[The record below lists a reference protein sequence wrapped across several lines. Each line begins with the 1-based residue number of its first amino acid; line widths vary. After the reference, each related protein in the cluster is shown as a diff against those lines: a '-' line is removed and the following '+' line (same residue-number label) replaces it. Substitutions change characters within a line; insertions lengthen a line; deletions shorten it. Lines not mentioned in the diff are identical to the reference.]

1 MLIVVGIV
9 LLILGVVL
17 FLMRRSQQSK
27 LMDIMG
33 TKTSTSQEL
42 QKAAE
47 YVAER
52 LGQQGSFKQI
62 AEVKGVLKC
71 DSPLRSEIAQ
81 EPCVYYSMTVTRE
94 YEETYWET
102 DSKTKRRQ
110 RRTRRG
116 SEVVSQNS
124 QRIPFWVE
132 DSTGSI
138 LVNPEGAD
146 IDAVQ
151 VIDKFENNTGGVIT
165 LGGFSFDVGSLVG
178 QFLSDSR
185 TLGYRF
191 RESILPIG
199 RQIYVLGE
207 AADTTG
213 KIQVQKPSGKEKFII
228 SLKSEEELIRSTK
241 SAAQWMLIGA
251 IVSGIAGAAL
261 TIVGLFQ

>member
-1 MLIVVGIV
+1 MLIVIGIA

-17 FLMRRSQQSK
+17 MLIRRSQQSK
-27 LMDIMG
+27 LMEIMG
-33 TKTSTSQEL
+33 TKTSTAQEL

-52 LGQQGSFKQI
+52 LGEQGSFKQI
-62 AEVKGVLKC
+62 TEVKGVLKC
-71 DSPLRSEIAQ
+71 DSPIRSEIAQ

-102 DSKTKRRQ
+102 DSKTNRRE
-110 RRTRRG
+110 RKTRRG
-116 SEVVSQNS
+116 SDVVSQNS

-132 DSTGSI
+132 DSTGQI
-138 LVNPEGAD
+138 LVNPDGAD

-151 VIDKFENNTGGVIT
+151 VIDKFESNTGGVIT
-165 LGGFSFDVGSLVG
+165 LGGFSFNVGSIVG
-178 QFLSDSR
+178 QMLSDSR

-207 AADTTG
+207 ASDSTG
-213 KIQVQKPSGKEKFII
+213 KVQIQKPSEKGKFII
-228 SLKSEEELIRSTK
+228 SLKSEEELVRSAK
-241 SAAQWMLIGA
+241 STIQWLMIGA
-251 IVSGIAGAAL
+251 IVSGVAGL
-261 TIVGLFQ
+261 GLIVAGLF